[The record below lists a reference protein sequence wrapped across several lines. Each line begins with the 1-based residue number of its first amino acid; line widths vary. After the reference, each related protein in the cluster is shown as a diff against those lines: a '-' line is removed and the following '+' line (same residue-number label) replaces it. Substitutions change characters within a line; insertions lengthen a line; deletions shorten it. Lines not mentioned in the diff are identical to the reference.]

1 MKKYAIL
8 VSECHINKS
17 DANNGGVNIGVS
29 HCPGLICV
37 CDSRE
42 TAEIKVADC
51 AMYVL
56 GQKEGLKLEKTDNG
70 YFLSTDGMLLSSRLL
85 IKEFEED

>member
-8 VSECHINKS
+8 VSECQIKKS
-17 DANNGGVNIGVS
+17 VADNGAVNFTVF
-29 HCPGLICV
+29 HCPEIVCV

-42 TAEIKVADC
+42 KAEAKVADC

-56 GQKEGLKLEKTDNG
+56 GQKEGLKLEKVDNG
-70 YFLSTDGMLLSSRLL
+70 YFLSTDGMLFSSRLI
-85 IKEFEED
+85 IKEFEEE